1 MQCPGCQQEMSQY
14 TVGAALGTAITVDLC
29 RNCRAFWFDPYE
41 DLKLTSQSTLR
52 LFQIISESRS
62 ATAAFPAAPVCP
74 DCQSRLLLTHDR
86 QRNTAFVYWRC
97 DSGHGRFM
105 PFAEFLREKDF
116 IREPSP
122 QQMAE
127 LRRSIQMIR
136 CSSCGAPI
144 DLMHAS
150 ACGHCGAA
158 VSILDVKRLAE
169 LAGKAGSASAV
180 PPPARLLPPKLTSST
195 LSSAPTLIDLGFDV
209 LADWLIHL
217 L

>member
-1 MQCPGCQQEMSQY
+1 
-14 TVGAALGTAITVDLC
+14 
-29 RNCRAFWFDPYE
+29 
-41 DLKLTSQSTLR
+41 
-52 LFQIISESRS
+52 
-62 ATAAFPAAPVCP
+62 
-74 DCQSRLLLTHDR
+74 
-86 QRNTAFVYWRC
+86 
-97 DSGHGRFM
+97 M

-150 ACGHCGAA
+150 ACAHCGAA

-180 PPPARLLPPKLTSST
+180 PPPVRLLPPKLTSST
-195 LSSAPTLIDLGFDV
+195 MSSAPTLIDLGFDV
-209 LADWLIHL
+209 LADWLIQL
-217 L
+217 LP